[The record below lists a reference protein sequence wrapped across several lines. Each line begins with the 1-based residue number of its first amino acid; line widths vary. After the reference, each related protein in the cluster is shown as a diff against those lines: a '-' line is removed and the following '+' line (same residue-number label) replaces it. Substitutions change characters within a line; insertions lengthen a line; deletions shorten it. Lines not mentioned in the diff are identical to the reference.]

1 ARQLSAGA
9 GLAATAGFGTG
20 GRVCRRNPGRSGDR
34 RAGRLAA
41 SSRDAPAPAARTC
54 ISLRSGCF
62 GRRARVGLGWP
73 PPGYDGQA
81 VPPLLLNTGAKNLYD
96 QKTPKQH
103 HKSTLEDISRAAP
116 IYWRWARDKGLGTRD
131 CEPIVIVR
139 ARRSSEEAQRKRL

>member
-81 VPPLLLNTGAKNLYD
+81 VPPLLLNTGAKNLYE
-96 QKTPKQH
+96 QKTRGELMIFSFFDLLQQPVMPM
-103 HKSTLEDISRAAP
+103 IS
-116 IYWRWARDKGLGTRD
+116 IHIFARGKRPWTRTTGANTNK
-131 CEPIVIVR
+131 E
-139 ARRSSEEAQRKRL
+139 S